1 MLNFHRE
8 CWNPVKK
15 HSKASVFFAV
25 SKQIPVV
32 YSADRGR
39 AENTGSDTSGH
50 FTSVRFCLSH
60 DHFKLDFIV
69 FKVDIISIENATLSR
84 LSLWCY
90 MYAPKCYVTCGH
102 TIFMTWHCPLNTTSA
117 TSYDKFDSDIV
128 FCIRFWH
135 CTLYEILVF
144 KAHLFIIVLL
154 NRSLKSLKTFFFF
167 LVSKK
172 QKCIFIQT

>member
-1 MLNFHRE
+1 MWAKYHLKEHYWLVNAQHMQQQPVTARMSVNKGFHL

-15 HSKASVFFAV
+15 HSKALVFFAV

-50 FTSVRFCLSH
+50 FTSVRFCLSY

-69 FKVDIISIENATLSR
+69 FKVDIISVENATLSR

-144 KAHLFIIVLL
+144 KAHL
-154 NRSLKSLKTFFFF
+154 S
-167 LVSKK
+167 
-172 QKCIFIQT
+172 